1 MKRLCLMLML
11 VGSLTGCIT
20 TGPANKDVIASTETG
35 IGGAPDLILS
45 MRIYL
50 PKVEEGKKYPL
61 CIYLHDT
68 DGVGTDGLGNLD
80 DGANNL
86 VRYVKSSDTPSFI
99 LIPQC
104 PKGKEWKDEDVMV
117 SLNEIVTAWLQKEEV
132 DKDRVY
138 LTGFG
143 MGGEGVWFYSLEFP
157 DELSTIAPVCGGSL
171 ATKTT
176 INPIVPNILQDA
188 NIWAIHYLDDRVR
201 TPDLSKKIL
210 SGIWTQ
216 SVALSRLT
224 EFPEGGHTADIYK
237 NQRFMGWL
245 FATRKATENE
255 NE

>member
-11 VGSLTGCIT
+11 VGSMVGCIT
-20 TGPANKDVIASTETG
+20 TGPSNKDVIESTETG
-35 IGGAPDLILS
+35 IGGAPDLTLS

-50 PKVEEGKKYPL
+50 PTVEEGKKYPL

-68 DGVGTDGLGNLD
+68 GGVGTDGLSNLD

-117 SLNEIVTAWLQKEEV
+117 SLNEILTIWLQKEEV

-143 MGGEGVWFYSLEFP
+143 MGGEGAWFYALEFP
-157 DELSTIAPVCGGSL
+157 DEIGRASCRE
-171 ATKTT
+171 
-176 INPIVPNILQDA
+176 
-188 NIWAIHYLDDRVR
+188 RV
-201 TPDLSKKIL
+201 
-210 SGIWTQ
+210 
-216 SVALSRLT
+216 
-224 EFPEGGHTADIYK
+224 
-237 NQRFMGWL
+237 
-245 FATRKATENE
+245 
-255 NE
+255 